1 MHTRSAIFLAC
12 GACPAVILQGCK
24 YDKSFTVGGT
34 RLKQGERPSP
44 SSIQQAISHEEKVVA
59 SDVCSGVNYDMAIKD
74 FERYHEF
81 SRQPGSAEAYMETCK
96 EKQGIY
102 QGACASIL
110 ISDGKPYVLDFVEG
124 FQTRSK
130 AIFHKI
136 LSLSKKR
143 RLPDALI
150 VIEFSDNDDTG
161 DLPVFHMARR
171 TGDQRGV
178 LYPDFTF
185 DDWPESVCPRAKEHD
200 HNYAKLFGA
209 FSQSGNFDHR
219 VDTLFWRGA
228 DLGPR
233 GSIMDFLDNYR
244 AIHSDYANHIDVEFM
259 SWNDADNGQCVGV
272 LDQCDY
278 KYLLYMPG
286 KTYSSS
292 LKYKLLCGSVVF
304 SPKLQWQEFWTDL
317 LVPGTHFVEVG
328 LDDSFGAKFQQ
339 ILSDGQW
346 ARNIGKNGQH
356 LVLQQLSPAAIDCY
370 WAKLI
375 ELASR
380 YLPKV
385 PKPDDARRIEDFL
398 QDWPQSSRIVHQ
410 FRISDLNITV

>member
-1 MHTRSAIFLAC
+1 MIQKSPVGSRVATAK
-12 GACPAVILQGCK
+12 PA
-24 YDKSFTVGGT
+24 T
-34 RLKQGERPSP
+34 
-44 SSIQQAISHEEKVVA
+44 H
-59 SDVCSGVNYDMAIKD
+59 DVCSSVNYHRAIKD
-74 FERYHEF
+74 FERYHAF
-81 SRQPGSAEAYMETCK
+81 SRQSGSADAYMSACK
-96 EKQGIY
+96 ANPIIDNGSQAG
-102 QGACASIL
+102 CASIL
-110 ISDGKPYVLDFVEG
+110 ISDGTPYVLDFFEG
-124 FQTRSK
+124 YQTRSK
-130 AIFHKI
+130 AVFHKI
-136 LSLSKKR
+136 LSLSKKQK
-143 RLPDALI
+143 LPDALI
-150 VIEFSDNDDTG
+150 VIEFSDGIANMG
-161 DLPVFHMARR
+161 DLPIFSMARR

-185 DDWPESVCPRAKEHD
+185 DDWPESVCPHAKEHD
-200 HNYAKLFGA
+200 HNYTKLFDA
-209 FSQSGNFDHR
+209 FSHLGDLDHR
-219 VDTLFWRGA
+219 VETLFWRGA
-228 DLGPR
+228 ELGPR

-278 KYLLYMPG
+278 KYLFYMPG

-304 SPKLQWQEFWTDL
+304 SPKLHWQEFWTGL

-339 ILSDGQW
+339 ILSDGQL
-346 ARNIGKNGQH
+346 AHNIGKNGQH